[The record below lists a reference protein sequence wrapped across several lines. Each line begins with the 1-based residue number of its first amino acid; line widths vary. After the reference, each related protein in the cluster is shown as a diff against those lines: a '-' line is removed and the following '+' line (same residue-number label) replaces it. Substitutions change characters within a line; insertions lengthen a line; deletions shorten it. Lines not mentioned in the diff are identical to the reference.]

1 MVEVAYFHTKEE
13 VMGARQT
20 PQEEKSDSQ
29 RYMDKEGSP
38 YGVRIKKRLSLT
50 SQS

>member
-29 RYMDKEGSP
+29 RLW
-38 YGVRIKKRLSLT
+38 IKKDPPTVSE
-50 SQS
+50 